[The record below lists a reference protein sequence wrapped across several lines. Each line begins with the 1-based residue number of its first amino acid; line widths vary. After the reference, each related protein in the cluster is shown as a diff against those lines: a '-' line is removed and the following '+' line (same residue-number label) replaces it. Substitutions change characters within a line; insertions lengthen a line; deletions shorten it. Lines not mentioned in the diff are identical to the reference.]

1 MAHLKMV
8 KSYLSLSLSHLS
20 DDRREYFLHS
30 QQHVHDLG
38 RVARVDDPLPLPDE
52 IPNLLRRQVS
62 QGAWLVLAKHFVFF
76 LHGFLVVVADV
87 DSPVGG
93 NDVA

>member
-1 MAHLKMV
+1 MAHLKNG
-8 KSYLSLSLSHLS
+8 KIIFHSLSLSLSLSLSHLS

-52 IPNLLRRQVS
+52 IPNLLRR
-62 QGAWLVLAKHFVFF
+62 
-76 LHGFLVVVADV
+76 
-87 DSPVGG
+87 
-93 NDVA
+93 